1 MGMPPVKGAADQR
14 RAILRVH
21 SEDGTFVSSGPSPC
35 GGSNQIE
42 TIKSV
47 MPSWRAYIAGVI
59 LSMSFLSLLRNFS
72 SRTLVPNSRSIMSS
86 LTITLNDG
94 SKIPWLGFGTGTALY
109 SKDAEDAVRQA
120 IQTGVIHL
128 DGAQVY
134 NNEESLGAGIASSGK
149 PRSELY
155 ITTKLNV
162 IPPGQTVRDTLVASL
177 KKLQTDYVDLFLI
190 HFPIN
195 HETPLPAI
203 WKQFEEI
210 QKDGLAK
217 SIGVSNFRVK
227 DFEEILPSAQVIP
240 AVNQVRRS
248 RQQLFQ
254 PR

>member
-1 MGMPPVKGAADQR
+1 MLKKCDFLVIGSGLAGLAYALKVADHGQV
-14 RAILRVH
+14 III
-21 SEDGTFVSSGPSPC
+21 SKTEISST
-35 GGSNQIE
+35 N
-42 TIKSV
+42 
-47 MPSWRAYIAGVI
+47 
-59 LSMSFLSLLRNFS
+59 
-72 SRTLVPNSRSIMSS
+72 
-86 LTITLNDG
+86 
-94 SKIPWLGFGTGTALY
+94 TAM
-109 SKDAEDAVRQA
+109 
-120 IQTGVIHL
+120 
-128 DGAQVY
+128 AQ
-134 NNEESLGAGIASSGK
+134 GGIAAVMSPDDSF
-149 PRSELY
+149 E
-155 ITTKLNV
+155 NH
-162 IPPGQTVRDTLVASL
+162 VRDTLVASL

-248 RQQLFQ
+248 RHQSFR